1 MAIILSK
8 DAARAMINWKP
19 VDERIIKARF
29 DSRFVKLTLLRVY
42 VPTNDAEEE
51 VKDEFFEK
59 LQTMVEETPRHDM
72 LVITGDMNA
81 KVGSDVEGC
90 ERVKGRH
97 GVESRNENGER
108 LCDFC
113 DMNDLVITSTLIPH
127 KGIHCVSPSIVYP
140 SIDAVA
146 TRSTTY

>member
-1 MAIILSK
+1 
-8 DAARAMINWKP
+8 MINWKP

-97 GVESRNENGER
+97 GVESRRRER
-108 LCDFC
+108 RE
-113 DMNDLVITSTLIPH
+113 
-127 KGIHCVSPSIVYP
+127 IV
-140 SIDAVA
+140 
-146 TRSTTY
+146 RFLRHE